1 MNHPL
6 PLRLLLAASFA
17 LAIGCT
23 PNTEKTI
30 ENNTT
35 TVTVIQECGAGAPN
49 GKCDAGKTCFEGACV
64 DGASLCSPTND
75 TGTCT
80 AGTTCFGG
88 GCVVA
93 TFLCSATS
101 PNGPCSMGKSCL
113 NGTCTDL
120 STMCSTANPTGT
132 CPTGQTC
139 QAGICAGVTVEA
151 CAQQIYTEQPVIGV
165 RSRAILTIDGKQ
177 FKDSNGNGTL
187 DVFEDWRLNETCRAR
202 DLLTKMSVNE
212 KIGLMGE
219 GSTIG
224 SGTTDGVLPASAI
237 TNIKDVKLR
246 QALIRFGNLSSSALA
261 TYLNNV
267 QELCESEPNA
277 IPFIVTADPVH
288 GMGMATNATTG
299 IMTAITTAAVTP
311 WPYPMGLGAAND
323 ITLTRAYGDAVRRE
337 FKALGFR
344 WQLGPMA
351 DVATEPRWARVQNTF
366 GENAHAVGN
375 HARACVEG
383 FQGDGKGGLK
393 NGIAATIKHFPGA
406 GAAEGGKDS
415 HSRPGRYNVF
425 PGGYFVY
432 HQIAFKNAFT
442 AKPAAVMPCY
452 SIFKGQLDWEPEQ
465 TGSIYSHSLITEYM
479 KTELGFSGL
488 VTSDWGTLGN
498 TAWGVEALTPAQ
510 RAALFLQ
517 AGAHQAGSDSTNI
530 FRDSFAQGL
539 ITEAQIDA
547 AGEKVLEISF
557 RLGMFENPYVDPAA
571 ATAEV
576 RSIANRTEGFIAQ
589 KKAIVILKNRE
600 HTTTANTGA
609 KYMPIDGARR
619 NTDGGVTNDTNG
631 NGSVEVFFDGMTDS
645 LAGSDIYDDA
655 FQPYDYKSAVGTTAD
670 GGVSIAVT
678 EATSAA
684 TADIAVL
691 RITARKGTYMG
702 LDKGVPLSFDA
713 PFTGTSTDANYAAAV
728 KDAQKVI
735 DLLRIRDGYTNS
747 LGVAIPAAN
756 PSLKIIVVMHM
767 DRPGIVKPIVNGLT
781 TLNETLGVAGS
792 YPLFS
797 NPANVS
803 TTGLVGVD
811 AFLVDFGAYDR
822 AVLDVLFNKNVPATA
837 AGVTPV
843 YVYGSSRLPI
853 EIPSGDAEVDA
864 QFEDM
869 PADSINPTYNLGAGQ
884 TY

>member
-1 MNHPL
+1 MNNPL
-6 PLRLLLAASFA
+6 PLRLLLAASCA

-64 DGASLCSPTND
+64 DSASLCSPTND

-88 GCVVA
+88 GCVVT

-165 RSRAILTIDGKQ
+165 RSRQVLTVDGKQ
-177 FKDSNGNGTL
+177 FKDNNGNGTL
-187 DVFEDWRLNETCRAR
+187 DVYEDWRLNETCRAR
-202 DLLTKMSVNE
+202 DLLTKMTVNE

-224 SGTTDGVLPASAI
+224 SGTADGVLPASAI

-246 QALIRFGNLSSSALA
+246 QALIRFGNLSSAQLA

-267 QELCESEPNA
+267 QELCESEPHG
-277 IPFIVTADPVH
+277 IPFVVTADPVH
-288 GMGMATNATTG
+288 GMGMSTNATTG
-299 IMTAITTAAVTP
+299 NMTATTTAAVTP

-323 ITLTRAYGDAVRRE
+323 ITLTRAYGNLVRRE

-375 HARACVEG
+375 HARACIEG
-383 FQGDGKGGLK
+383 FQAEGEGGLK

-406 GAAEGGKDS
+406 GANENGKDS
-415 HSRPGRYNVF
+415 HSRNGRYNVF

-432 HQIAFKNAFT
+432 HQIPFKNAFT

-465 TGSIYSHSLITEYM
+465 TGSIYSRSLITDYM

-488 VTSDWGTLGN
+488 VTSDWGTLGGS
-498 TAWGVEALTPAQ
+498 AWGVESLTQPQ

-517 AGAHQAGSDSTNI
+517 AGAHQLGSDSTLI
-530 FRDSFAQGL
+530 FRDAFAQGL

-547 AGEKVLEISF
+547 AGEKVLEVSF
-557 RLGMFENPYVDPAA
+557 RLGVFENPYVDPAA

-576 RSIANRTEGFIAQ
+576 RSIANRTEGFVAQ

-600 HTTTANTGA
+600 HTTTANNGA
-609 KYMPIDGARR
+609 KYMPIDGSRR
-619 NTDGGVTNDTNG
+619 NADGGVTCDTNSS
-631 NGSVEVFFDGMTDS
+631 GSVEVFFDGVNDA

-655 FQPYDYKSAVGTTAD
+655 FQPYDYKAAVGTTAD
-670 GGVSIAVT
+670 GGVAVAVT
-678 EATSAA
+678 QATSAA

-713 PFTGTSTDANYAAAV
+713 PFTGALTDSNYPAAV

-735 DLLRIRDGYTNS
+735 DLLRIRDGYTNA
-747 LGVAIPAAN
+747 LGVAVPAAN

-767 DRPGIVKPIVNGLT
+767 DRPSIVKPIVNGLT
-781 TLNETLGVAGS
+781 TLNETLGVPGS

-822 AVLDVLFNKNVPATA
+822 AVLDVLFNKNTPTTPA
-837 AGVTPV
+837 G

-853 EIPSGDAEVDA
+853 EIPAGDAEVDA

-869 PADSINPTYNLGAGQ
+869 PADSINPTYNLGAGS